1 MFVVGKIVCAGVVVL
16 LLTPWI
22 SGRRPTTVDSGTNLS
37 SEVPA
42 ETDWNDV
49 KEMQQT
55 LQDKGQYH
63 GKIDGVLALRTRASI
78 RGFQKAENL
87 PATGQLD
94 LQTAGKLG
102 VRPERQAAMSD
113 QSVQDKPSAGITW
126 ADGARRSGR
135 TLRKPAK
142 KRSRTVPPTLA
153 SIGPLEKAQ

>member
-1 MFVVGKIVCAGVVVL
+1 MFVAGKVVCAGIIFL
-16 LLTPWI
+16 LMTPWI
-22 SGRRPTTVDSGTNLS
+22 SGPPPTPVDSGTDRS

-42 ETDWNDV
+42 ETDRNDV

-78 RGFQKAENL
+78 RGFQRAENL

-126 ADGARRSGR
+126 ADGSRRSGR
-135 TLRKPAK
+135 TLRKLAK
-142 KRSRTVPPTLA
+142 KRARTVPPTLA
-153 SIGPLEKAQ
+153 SIRPLEAR

>member
-1 MFVVGKIVCAGVVVL
+1 MFVVGKIVCAGVIVL

-22 SGRRPTTVDSGTNLS
+22 SGCRPMRVDSGTNLS

-55 LQDKGQYH
+55 LQDKGQYQ

-113 QSVQDKPSAGITW
+113 QGVQDKPSAGITW

-135 TLRKPAK
+135 TLRKPAM
-142 KRSRTVPPTLA
+142 KRARTVPPTLA
-153 SIGPLEKAQ
+153 SIGPLEKVR